1 LQWRHVLA
9 MVQQRQKLSL
19 VGFNGAGSL

>member
-1 LQWRHVLA
+1 
-9 MVQQRQKLSL
+9 MVQQHQKLSL